1 MLAHNSG
8 HEPAHHTSR
17 RSGHPGISPQWRCRN
32 LHVTRQRCSRYQA
45 TSPGITTVR
54 VMQLQHAAPA
64 LVAAR
69 TAGLAGFAKLKSQ
82 LFTLEFEL
90 IFPAQLDWLSDFAQ
104 LLGVLI
110 VFPALYYAAEIFW
123 RVSRVDEPIHIHQ
136 TQQKRTAFPPQR
148 SLLLHT
154 HHLLCRRPESSSS
167 LSSSVNF
174 VARRRLGPRFS

>member
-1 MLAHNSG
+1 MTQTLEVPWPEFWTKWNPLRFLCA
-8 HEPAHHTSR
+8 
-17 RSGHPGISPQWRCRN
+17 
-32 LHVTRQRCSRYQA
+32 
-45 TSPGITTVR
+45 
-54 VMQLQHAAPA
+54 
-64 LVAAR
+64 
-69 TAGLAGFAKLKSQ
+69 

-110 VFPALYYAAEIFW
+110 VFPALYYVAEIFW

-154 HHLLCRRPESSSS
+154 HLFCRRPESSSS

-174 VARRRLGPRFS
+174 VARRRLGPRFSSSSSLARALPPMIESASTRRQQANRQRQSQRQPHETNRARVRR